1 MQRFLSPIALR
12 LLLFNVLLV
21 FLPVAGLL
29 SLQSLERQLLDLQE
43 RSMVQQGRLV
53 AAALSSEP
61 AVPRVPRSASE
72 FLGVNPHPRNSEEP
86 EALRGTDP
94 ATLRADAARALLQR
108 LGGRSEARVRIV
120 DRAGRVIA
128 DSATRGAAPSPA
140 ADVEEVDRAVKP
152 ESRNRLLYRIGAKLW
167 RAVAAVRGFFGGEPG
182 EVVSRAV
189 ADPTPRDVI
198 TKALAGRYGATLRE
212 SAGQRSLTLYS
223 VVPVRA
229 GGNGGVIGAVMV
241 SQSTSRILR
250 ALWRVRLDTFEVF
263 ALSVAA
269 AVVLSL
275 LMSATIARPL
285 IRLRNEA
292 DDLLD
297 HRGRLRRTF
306 GGSKRRDEIG
316 DLTRALER
324 LTARLERHLL
334 FVESF
339 PADVSHEFKNPLASI
354 RTASELLSQT
364 DDPAQR
370 EQLAATVDKEVA
382 RLSRLLS
389 AVREVSKIDAAV
401 DLEEATPIELRS
413 LLTELR
419 GVESRIDLSLPAHPV
434 VVTASEDRLIQALRN
449 ITDNAISFSPPE
461 GRVRVS
467 VTQDDAHAVI
477 RVDDEGPGIPP
488 EHVDRIF
495 DRFFSYRPDAQR
507 PDHDGL
513 GLAIARSIIE
523 AYGGTIRAM
532 NLTPGGA
539 RIEVRLPVG
548 R

>member
-29 SLQSLERQLLDLQE
+29 SLRSLERQLLDLQE

-53 AAALSSEP
+53 AASLSAEP
-61 AVPRVPRSASE
+61 A
-72 FLGVNPHPRNSEEP
+72 
-86 EALRGTDP
+86 
-94 ATLRADAARALLQR
+94 LRAESARALLQR

-128 DSATRGAAPSPA
+128 DSAARGAAPSPA
-140 ADVEEVDRAVKP
+140 ADVEEVDRAAEP
-152 ESRNRLLYRIGAKLW
+152 PSRNRLLYRIGVKLW
-167 RAVAAVRGFFGGEPG
+167 RAAAAVRGFFGGEPELEPSG
-182 EVVSRAV
+182 PA

-198 TKALAGRYGATLRE
+198 AKALAGRYGATLRE

-229 GGNGGVIGAVMV
+229 GGSGSVIGAVMV

-275 LMSATIARPL
+275 LVSATIARPL

-401 DLEEATPIELRS
+401 DLEEATPVELRS
-413 LLTELR
+413 VLSELR

-434 VVTASEDRLIQALRN
+434 VVTASEDRLVQALRN
-449 ITDNAISFSPPE
+449 VVDNAVSFSPPD

-467 VTQDDAHAVI
+467 VTQDEGHAI
-477 RVDDEGPGIPP
+477 LRVDDEGPGIPP
-488 EHVDRIF
+488 EHVERIF
-495 DRFFSYRPDAQR
+495 DRFFSFRPDPAQR
-507 PDHDGL
+507 RDHDGL
-513 GLAIARSIIE
+513 GLAIARSIVE

-532 NLTPGGA
+532 NLTPRGA
-539 RIEVRLPVG
+539 RIEVRLPVA

>member
-29 SLQSLERQLLDLQE
+29 SLRSLERQLLDLQE

-53 AAALSSEP
+53 AAALS
-61 AVPRVPRSASE
+61 AD
-72 FLGVNPHPRNSEEP
+72 
-86 EALRGTDP
+86 ALR
-94 ATLRADAARALLQR
+94 AESARALLQR

-120 DRAGRVIA
+120 DRSGRVIA
-128 DSATRGAAPSPA
+128 DSAARGAAPSPA
-140 ADVEEVDRAVKP
+140 AEAEEPYRAVAP
-152 ESRNRLLYRIGAKLW
+152 ASRNRLLYRIGAKLW
-167 RAVAAVRGFFGGEPG
+167 RAAAVVGRFFGMEPRYESSSSG
-182 EVVSRAV
+182 S
-189 ADPTPRDVI
+189 DPTPRDVI
-198 TKALAGRYGATLRE
+198 AKALSGRYGATLRE

-269 AVVLSL
+269 AIVLSL

-316 DLTRALER
+316 DLTRALES
-324 LTARLERHLL
+324 LTGRLERHLQ

-370 EQLAATVDKEVA
+370 EQLANTIDKEVA

-401 DLEEATPIELRS
+401 DLEEATPVELRAV
-413 LLTELR
+413 LTELR
-419 GVESRIDLSLPAHPV
+419 GLESRIDLSLPAHPV
-434 VVTASEDRLIQALRN
+434 VVTVSEDRLVQALRN
-449 ITDNAISFSPPE
+449 IVDNALSFSPPD

-467 VTQDDAHAVI
+467 VAQDEGYAI
-477 RVDDEGPGIPP
+477 LRVDDEGPGIPP
-488 EHVDRIF
+488 EHVERIF
-495 DRFFSYRPDAQR
+495 DRFFSFRPDPGPR
-507 PDHDGL
+507 RDHDGL

-532 NLTPGGA
+532 NRTPHGT
-539 RIEVRLPVG
+539 RIEMRLPVA

>member
-1 MQRFLSPIALR
+1 MQRFLSPIAFR

-53 AAALSSEP
+53 AAALS
-61 AVPRVPRSASE
+61 
-72 FLGVNPHPRNSEEP
+72 GN
-86 EALRGTDP
+86 
-94 ATLRADAARALLQR
+94 TLSPDSARALLQR
-108 LGGRSEARVRIV
+108 LGGRSEARVRII
-120 DRAGRVIA
+120 DRSGRVIA

-140 ADVEEVDRAVKP
+140 ADVEEVYRAGDP
-152 ESRNRLLYRIGAKLW
+152 ASRNRLLYRIGAKLW
-167 RAVAAVRGFFGGEPG
+167 RAAAAVGGFFGLESSYQPAG
-182 EVVSRAV
+182 SAV
-189 ADPTPRDVI
+189 DPTPRDVI
-198 TKALAGRYGATLRE
+198 AKALAGRYGATLRE

-229 GGNGGVIGAVMV
+229 GGSGSVIGAVMV

-263 ALSVAA
+263 ALSVVAA
-269 AVVLSL
+269 IVLSL

-316 DLTRALER
+316 DLTRALES

-370 EQLAATVDKEVA
+370 EQLAATIDKEVA

-401 DLEEATPIELRS
+401 DLEEATPVELRS
-413 LLTELR
+413 VLTEL
-419 GVESRIDLSLPAHPV
+419 GAMESRIDLSLPAHPV
-434 VVTASEDRLIQALRN
+434 VVTVSEDRLVQALRN
-449 ITDNAISFSPPE
+449 IVDNALSFSPPD

-467 VTQDDAHAVI
+467 VTQEDGHAI
-477 RVDDEGPGIPP
+477 LRVDDEGPGIPP
-488 EHVDRIF
+488 EHVERIF
-495 DRFFSYRPDAQR
+495 DRFFSFRPDPGQR
-507 PDHDGL
+507 HDHDGL
-513 GLAIARSIIE
+513 GLAIARSITE
-523 AYGGTIRAM
+523 AYGGTIQATNR
-532 NLTPGGA
+532 TPRGA
-539 RIEVRLPVG
+539 RIEMRLPVG

>member
-1 MQRFLSPIALR
+1 MQRFLSPIAAR

-29 SLQSLERQLLDLQE
+29 SLRSLERQLLDLQE

-53 AAALSSEP
+53 AAALS
-61 AVPRVPRSASE
+61 AD
-72 FLGVNPHPRNSEEP
+72 
-86 EALRGTDP
+86 ALS
-94 ATLRADAARALLQR
+94 ADAARALLQR

-120 DRAGRVIA
+120 DRTGRVIA
-128 DSATRGAAPSPA
+128 DSAARGAAPSQ
-140 ADVEEVDRAVKP
+140 VEEEVYRATDP
-152 ESRNRLLYRIGAKLW
+152 ASRNRLLYRIGAKLW
-167 RAVAAVRGFFGGEPG
+167 RAAAAVGGFFGVEPRY
-182 EVVSRAV
+182 ESSSRGG
-189 ADPTPRDVI
+189 DPTPLDVI
-198 TKALAGRYGATLRE
+198 AKALAGRYGATLRE

-269 AVVLSL
+269 AIVLSL

-316 DLTRALER
+316 DLTRALES
-324 LTARLERHLL
+324 LTARLERHLQ

-364 DDPAQR
+364 DDPTQR

-401 DLEEATPIELRS
+401 DLEEATPVELRTV
-413 LLTELR
+413 LTELR
-419 GVESRIDLSLPAHPV
+419 AMESRIDLSLPSYPV
-434 VVTASEDRLIQALRN
+434 VVTVSEDRLVQALRN
-449 ITDNAISFSPPE
+449 VVDNALSFSPPDA
-461 GRVRVS
+461 RVRVS
-467 VTQDDAHAVI
+467 VTQDEGHAI
-477 RVDDEGPGIPP
+477 LRVDDEGPGIPP
-488 EHVDRIF
+488 EHVERIF
-495 DRFFSYRPDAQR
+495 DRFFSFRPTPGQR
-507 PDHDGL
+507 HDHDGL
-513 GLAIARSIIE
+513 GLAIARSILE
-523 AYGGTIRAM
+523 VYGGTIRAT
-532 NLTPGGA
+532 NRTPRGT
-539 RIEVRLPVG
+539 RIEMRLPCSGV